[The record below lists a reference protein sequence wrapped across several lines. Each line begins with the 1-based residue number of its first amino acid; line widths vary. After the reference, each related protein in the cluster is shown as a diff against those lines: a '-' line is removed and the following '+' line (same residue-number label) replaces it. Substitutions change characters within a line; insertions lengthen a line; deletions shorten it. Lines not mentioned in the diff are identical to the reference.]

1 MFIQGLRIAPTT
13 AKALL
18 DDNKQLTTGD
28 PTLDRALR
36 GGIPTRGITELS
48 GGSASGKTQL
58 CLQLCLT
65 VQLPRSLGGLA
76 GSAIY
81 FSTEDAF
88 PSRRLF
94 DMIDA
99 FRTRYAPYRSTSW
112 DPATHPW
119 GEQVLLSHLPD
130 LETQEHLLLFQLP
143 VLLAKHS
150 VKLVVIDSITANYRS
165 ESLEAQP
172 QGTSSY
178 YYADRLQG
186 LFRLAQ
192 RLKSLSEICGVAIVC
207 INQVSDLVLDIDHS
221 TAVPRPISTPWT
233 HPYHPIIQR
242 LGKQPALGLGWSHCV
257 NMRIMLWRGD
267 PLLSVTSI
275 PNSNS
280 PTTFQSPRVLYI
292 IFAPHLQSQAVEY
305 IISPT
310 GLCGRS
316 FQPMDPATSMAVYPT
331 ISQ

>member
-1 MFIQGLRIAPTT
+1 MSIQGLCIAPTT

-18 DDNKQLTTGD
+18 DNSSRLTTGD
-28 PTLDRALR
+28 PTLDKVLC

-81 FSTEDAF
+81 FSTENAF

-99 FRTRYAPYRSTSW
+99 FRMRYAPYRSTLW

-119 GEQVLLSHLPD
+119 GEKVLLSHLPD

-143 VLLAKHS
+143 VLLAKQE

-165 ESLEAQP
+165 ENLDAQP
-172 QGTSSY
+172 QAY

-192 RLKSLSEICGVAIVC
+192 RLKSLSEIYGVAIVC
-207 INQVSDLVLDIDHS
+207 INQVSDLMLDFDHP
-221 TAVPRPISTPWT
+221 TTIPRPIPTPWI
-233 HPYHPIIQR
+233 HPHHPVIQR

-257 NMRIMLWRGD
+257 NIRIMLWRGD
-267 PLLSVTSI
+267 PLLSTASTHASSD
-275 PNSNS
+275 P
-280 PTTFQSPRVLYI
+280 PAAFQSPRILYI
-292 IFAPHLQSQAVEY
+292 IFAPHLPSQAVEY
-305 IISPT
+305 IIAPT
-310 GLCGRS
+310 GLCGQSLQTLDRAS
-316 FQPMDPATSMAVYPT
+316 PT
-331 ISQ
+331 MMLPIVSQ